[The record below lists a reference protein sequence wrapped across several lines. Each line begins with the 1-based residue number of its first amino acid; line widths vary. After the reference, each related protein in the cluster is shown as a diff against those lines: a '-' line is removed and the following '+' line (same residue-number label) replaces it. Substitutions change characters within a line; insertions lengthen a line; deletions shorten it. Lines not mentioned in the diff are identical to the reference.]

1 MFPPARLCAH
11 GLCGLTLGCLR
22 RGVVAVLSAAVLV
35 CVLLSSPGVG
45 GANAAVSAG
54 VIGSAGTR
62 ATSAGSTIVRVF
74 LAPRGGL
81 RALEARVVAVSSP
94 GSRRYRHF
102 LTPAQ
107 FRLRYEPTRAQVR
120 KVEHILRARGLKV
133 VSVERYRRWVIAS
146 GSVRMAAAR
155 LGSAFAS
162 DAVGVTVVA
171 AGARALR
178 SAKPLPPIDL
188 KTSAGLQVT
197 RPCSQYFGQR
207 VARFEADGRTP
218 LPAFRGTRPFYA
230 VCGYGPRQLRD
241 AYEGRTSLTGRG
253 VTVAIVLP
261 FTDATVRSDA
271 NTWAVRHGERPF
283 TARQFSERLP
293 GSFDLSAP
301 VLCGST
307 QSWEVEQ
314 SLDVEAVHAMAPGA
328 DIRYYAA
335 PRCDDPS
342 DPGPIA
348 ALDAVVDENRAS
360 IVTNSY
366 ADPEVTFP
374 SGVRAGFEQ
383 AFLQAAMQGITVLFS
398 SGDFGSLVEYP
409 SSDPWVTSVGGTSTA
424 IGSRNNLL
432 FQTGWES
439 DAYQL
444 SADASAWT
452 PAGALNGGG
461 GGFST
466 LFARPVWQHGLIP
479 PGSPSG
485 RAVPDVSM
493 DANPLTGM
501 DVGQT
506 QRFPDG
512 VRYGEVRLGGT
523 SLASPLFAGIEAL
536 AVQSTRGRLGWIDP
550 ALYEQARRGA
560 STFIDITA
568 AHDDLAL
575 VRPQAVDAFNPA
587 AGIKYGLRT
596 LSDSVGFGLQL
607 TPSAGWDPATG
618 LGTPNRRYF
627 LSQGR

>member
-1 MFPPARLCAH
+1 
-11 GLCGLTLGCLR
+11 
-22 RGVVAVLSAAVLV
+22 
-35 CVLLSSPGVG
+35 
-45 GANAAVSAG
+45 
-54 VIGSAGTR
+54 
-62 ATSAGSTIVRVF
+62 VF

-81 RALEARVVAVSSP
+81 RALEARVLAVSSP
-94 GSRRYRHF
+94 GSRLYRHF

-107 FRLRYEPTRAQVR
+107 FRARYEPSRAQAQ
-120 KVEHILRARGLKV
+120 KVERILRSMGLKV
-133 VSVERYRRWVIAS
+133 VSVERNRRWV
-146 GSVRMAAAR
+146 VAR
-155 LGSAFAS
+155 GSAHAADVAFGSGFAA
-162 DAVGVTVVA
+162 DALGMTGDA
-171 AGARALR
+171 AGARASR
-178 SAKPLPPIDL
+178 SAKPLPPVDL
-188 KTSAGLQVT
+188 RTSAGLQVT

-207 VARFEADGRTP
+207 PARFEADGKTV
-218 LPAFRGTRPFYA
+218 LPVFRGTRPSYA
-230 VCGYGPRQLRD
+230 VCGYGPRQLRE

-253 VTVAIVLP
+253 ITVAIVLP
-261 FTDATVRSDA
+261 FTSATIRSDA
-271 NTWAVRHGERPF
+271 NTYAVRHGERPF

-301 VLCGST
+301 PLCGST

-314 SLDVEAVHAMAPGA
+314 SLDVEAVHALAPGA

-342 DPGPIA
+342 NPGPIA

-360 IVTNSY
+360 IVTDSY
-366 ADPEVTFP
+366 ADPEVTYS

-409 SSDPWVTSVGGTSTA
+409 SSDPWVTSVGATSAA
-424 IGSRNNLL
+424 IDSRNHLL

-444 SADASAWT
+444 SADATAWT

-466 LFARPVWQHGLIP
+466 VFARPIWQRGLIP

-485 RAVPDVSM
+485 RAIPDVAM
-493 DANPLTGM
+493 DGDPLTGM
-501 DVGQT
+501 DVGET
-506 QRFPDG
+506 QHFPNG
-512 VRYGEVRLGGT
+512 VRYGELRLGGT

-536 AVQSTRGRLGWIDP
+536 AVQSTGGRLGWIDP
-550 ALYEQARRGA
+550 ALYQEARRRAPTLTDIGA
-560 STFIDITA
+560 AD
-568 AHDDLAL
+568 DDLAV
-575 VRPQAVDAFNPA
+575 VRPQAVDPFNPA
-587 AGIKYGLRT
+587 AGVIYGLRT
-596 LSDSVGFGLQL
+596 LSDSVGFGVRL

-618 LGTPNRRYF
+618 LGTPNRRYL